1 MDLLDV
7 YTLNE
12 IALAWETAYSSEY
25 KLKVSLDGSTFTT
38 LVHETDGDGGYDLF
52 YPDVDARYIQ
62 VEGLQRATA
71 WGHSL
76 WEIQAFGELVV
87 GLPES
92 PMADVQML
100 PNPARD
106 EIRFQGL
113 PGEVGMEL
121 FSMTGQRLLSGLVR
135 NGDPVALPRL
145 RMPAGMYVVRLESE
159 DLQSSFNLV
168 VD

>member
-1 MDLLDV
+1 M
-7 YTLNE
+7 
-12 IALAWETAYSSEY
+12 
-25 KLKVSLDGSTFTT
+25 
-38 LVHETDGDGGYDLF
+38 
-52 YPDVDARYIQ
+52 DARYIQ

-159 DLQSSFNLV
+159 DVQSSFNLV